1 MQYFTFIFLA
11 ICYIKPSHLFKGE
24 DGPLWNGTVS
34 ECVSKEKYFGVV
46 VLKIL
51 QLNIPKAK
59 DNTNP
64 QGQLRISQATLR
76 S

>member
-1 MQYFTFIFLA
+1 MLYQAITLVQGRRWTFW
-11 ICYIKPSHLFKGE
+11 K
-24 DGPLWNGTVS
+24 GTVF
-34 ECVSKEKYFGVV
+34 EYVSTEKYFGVV

-59 DNTNP
+59 DKTNP
-64 QGQLRISQATLR
+64 QGQLEISQAILR